1 MEFVARK
8 IQSEVE
14 SWFFKNK
21 AIIIYGA
28 RQVGKTTFVRQLMR
42 VRPEPSLYLNC
53 DEPDIREALTDKNS
67 LELQQMIGS
76 NKIVVIDE
84 AQRVTSIGVTIK
96 LLVDNFPG
104 LQIIATGSSSLDLAA
119 GIKEPLTG
127 RKIEFTLYP
136 LSIEEIL
143 SVEDRHDY
151 LRALPSRLIHGTYP
165 GIIFEENKPL
175 LLREISEAYLYRDL
189 VELQKV
195 RNLDQLRKLVQA
207 LALQIGSEVSF
218 NELGNMLNLDNETV
232 ARYVQVLVQ
241 TQVIF
246 ELPPFKNNIRNTL
259 GRLRKIYFCDLGIRN
274 AIINNF
280 NPIDLRTDVGAL
292 WENHCILER
301 RKFNSNNMRFP
312 NTYFWRAYDKAEIDY
327 LEEMNGKL
335 LAFEFKWR
343 GQRSHPPKSFFEVY
357 PDTPYHLVN
366 QYNLLDFLT

>member
-1 MEFVARK
+1 MEFIARK
-8 IQSEVE
+8 IRSEVE
-14 SWFFKNK
+14 GWFFKNK

-28 RQVGKTTFVRQLMR
+28 RQVGKTTFVKQLMR

-53 DEPDIREALTDKNS
+53 DEPDIREALTNKNT
-67 LELQQMIGS
+67 LELQQIIGN

-96 LLVDNFPG
+96 LLVDNFPS

-136 LSIEEIL
+136 LSVEEL
-143 SVEDRHDY
+143 LTVEDHADY
-151 LRALPSRLIHGTYP
+151 SRALPSRLIHGAYP
-165 GIIFEENKPL
+165 GIIFAENKPL

-195 RNLDQLRKLVQA
+195 RNLDQLRRLVQA

-218 NELGNMLNLDNETV
+218 NEIGNMLNLDNETV
-232 ARYVQVLVQ
+232 ARYVQILVQ

-301 RKFNSNNMRFP
+301 RKYNSNNMRFS
-312 NTYFWRAYDKAEIDY
+312 NTYFWRAYDRAEIDY
-327 LEEMNGKL
+327 LEEINGRL
-335 LAFEFKWR
+335 IAFEFKWR
-343 GQRSHPPKSFFEVY
+343 DNRPRPPRSFFEVY

-366 QYNLLDFLT
+366 RYNLLDFLT